1 MKTEA
6 ESVERTRCAHQR
18 GKVLF
23 LSRPMR
29 FLLMVVEHG
38 TASRWWELLG
48 RVGTHWLFLLAF
60 CSLEKHGKSLYS
72 VYEPNTTHQA
82 SSCGQWT
89 PTVPLLGSRP
99 QWGPLCTLDSSGIYF
114 LGSHQHPLGGTQARG
129 SPSPVYEP

>member
-1 MKTEA
+1 MLTHHK
-6 ESVERTRCAHQR
+6 

-60 CSLEKHGKSLYS
+60 CSLERSEQGLDSALQSLLMFSAHYCA
-72 VYEPNTTHQA
+72 PGHPPR
-82 SSCGQWT
+82 SCGGRLPGTCRCLCEEGTEVSDTEQG
-89 PTVPLLGSRP
+89 TVGKPFIPAHGR
-99 QWGPLCTLDSSGIYF
+99 
-114 LGSHQHPLGGTQARG
+114 
-129 SPSPVYEP
+129 

>member
-1 MKTEA
+1 MCWRTKG
-6 ESVERTRCAHQR
+6 ESGQRVSAATHPHQR

-60 CSLEKHGKSLYS
+60 CSLGRYKKSPPVS
-72 VYEPNTTHQA
+72 
-82 SSCGQWT
+82 
-89 PTVPLLGSRP
+89 LG
-99 QWGPLCTLDSSGIYF
+99 
-114 LGSHQHPLGGTQARG
+114 A
-129 SPSPVYEP
+129 